1 MPIWRGVSLSV
12 CISVCPSACLS
23 ACLRCTTCCCCCCC
37 WPLLASCKFTGHKTS
52 KLIKLTE
59 RDVVDDI
66 GRLMLTLMRLPQ
78 AWPDNHSEPAHT
90 DSQTD
95 KPRDRQTDGQRDR
108 QRNSSSYKLEAVSH
122 CAASI
127 CGCSSTWSCLVS
139 RYATRH
145 KSTLATSVCV
155 CVCVKYMC
163 VCVWSVPV
171 CLSLSVF
178 GMCPKF
184 LESEAL
190 TWQLEMPAR
199 DKHQTTATT
208 TTTMTATTT
217 AAIAAAATLLVA
229 CVEHEKPF

>member
-1 MPIWRGVSLSV
+1 MILGDW
-12 CISVCPSACLS
+12 
-23 ACLRCTTCCCCCCC
+23 C
-37 WPLLASCKFTGHKTS
+37 WHWCGCHRPGQTITQSQHT
-52 KLIKLTE
+52 
-59 RDVVDDI
+59 
-66 GRLMLTLMRLPQ
+66 Q
-78 AWPDNHSEPAHT
+78 T

-95 KPRDRQTDGQRDR
+95 RTRDRQTDGQRDR

-139 RYATRH
+139 RDATRH
-145 KSTLATSVCV
+145 KSTLCVCKVYVCV
-155 CVCVKYMC
+155 CVC
-163 VCVWSVPV
+163 SVPV

-208 TTTMTATTT
+208 TTLQKQLQWLQQQQLQLLLLQLGLWHAWSMKNLFNVLLLPCCTYHSVYCPHRVTMTDPRDKIPPASTYVTPLQSSITTCFH
-217 AAIAAAATLLVA
+217 AIIVA
-229 CVEHEKPF
+229 VVVVGDSCA

>member
-1 MPIWRGVSLSV
+1 MKRSLSLSV
-12 CISVCPSACLS
+12 YPSVCPSACLS
-23 ACLRCTTCCCCCCC
+23 ACLRCTACCCCC
-37 WPLLASCKFTGHKTS
+37 WPILASCKFTGHKTS

-95 KPRDRQTDGQRDR
+95 RTRDRQTDRQRDR

-155 CVCVKYMC
+155 CKVYVCVC
-163 VCVWSVPV
+163 EVCLCA
-171 CLSLSVF
+171 CLSL
-178 GMCPKF
+178 C
-184 LESEAL
+184 LECA
-190 TWQLEMPAR
+190 QN
-199 DKHQTTATT
+199 
-208 TTTMTATTT
+208 
-217 AAIAAAATLLVA
+217 
-229 CVEHEKPF
+229 F